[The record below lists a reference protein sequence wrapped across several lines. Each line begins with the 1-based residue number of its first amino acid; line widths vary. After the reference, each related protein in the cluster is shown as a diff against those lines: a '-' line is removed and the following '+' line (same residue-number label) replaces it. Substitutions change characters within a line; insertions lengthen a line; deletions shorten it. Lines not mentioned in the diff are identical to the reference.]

1 MITSIKGIN
10 PNMIANNLEP
20 FRPTHPGE
28 VLKDE
33 LEYRK
38 ISQRQLAAEMGISYT
53 LLNEVLN
60 GKRQVNTELALLV
73 EAALDIPAE
82 SLLQMQAR
90 YNMLTAKRNK
100 SFMEKLQNVRKIVAC
115 RMSVRLS
122 PHFNCRPFTIYRK
135 SSDLI
140 SDEIELED
148 FSFMCHD
155 GAADC
160 RLPIPRQLESRH
172 IKARIAAEKSRE

>member
-1 MITSIKGIN
+1 MVDILYSAVFVKNMKRLAKKYKSFLSDLAQFRKDLIEN
-10 PNMIANNLEP
+10 PSMGTDTNMIANNLEP
-20 FRPTHPGE
+20 FRLTHPGE

-33 LEYRK
+33 LEYRG
-38 ISQRQLAAEMGISYT
+38 ISQKQLAAEMGISYT

-100 SFMEKLQNVRKIVAC
+100 SFMEKLQNVRKIVAA
-115 RMSVRLS
+115 L
-122 PHFNCRPFTIYRK
+122 
-135 SSDLI
+135 
-140 SDEIELED
+140 
-148 FSFMCHD
+148 
-155 GAADC
+155 
-160 RLPIPRQLESRH
+160 
-172 IKARIAAEKSRE
+172 